1 MRENSCGE
9 ARSVARGSGWPP
21 SARSVYRRA
30 YRPIHR
36 RRGRVS
42 WRGRVAG
49 RLPLDLGENPNGFGS
64 VPWSRKLSFRPK
76 GDAPRPA
83 VLAGVAN
90 QEATACHH
98 GSRNVSHG
106 VHGGGQICRGVF
118 PCRPG
123 GLVYDHRNFGRS
135 EGEPRQGINPWIQC
149 RGYRDAVKLVERL
162 NGVDPERIALWGGQ
176 AIPAARLSS
185 SARLSLESRSSS
197 HRFRYS
203 VRSHRKSTRATQIST
218 SSRA

>member
-1 MRENSCGE
+1 MYARLNPSNATRRSSRCGIRWKWGIRSNLPTITILGRSTINSRWSMRENSCGE

-76 GDAPRPA
+76 GDAPWPA

-98 GSRNVSHG
+98 GSRNVSHS

-123 GLVYDHRNFGRS
+123 GLALRPPELWKERGRTTAGDQS
-135 EGEPRQGINPWIQC
+135 LDSVPRLP
-149 RGYRDAVKLVERL
+149 
-162 NGVDPERIALWGGQ
+162 
-176 AIPAARLSS
+176 
-185 SARLSLESRSSS
+185 
-197 HRFRYS
+197 
-203 VRSHRKSTRATQIST
+203 
-218 SSRA
+218 